1 MCNARLLFTQ
11 SFYFFTPST
20 EYYMFTPYDGNSADQ
35 NRTVPVKSLKTQK
48 YHSTIAP
55 TAPTAPTATTTGLDR
70 FTSRKLNV

>member
-1 MCNARLLFTQ
+1 VQRALAFYTVLLF
-11 SFYFFTPST
+11 FYS